1 MQKVALLFGSMRCNT
16 LPDEAGRMRV
26 SCGRRLAR
34 GVALLMTGAGC
45 ALTALAQS
53 TPRAGTVQELQVQLW
68 AASCMACHGPQGRAE
83 GTGLTIGG
91 RDANELLGR
100 LLAYKQGL
108 RPSTIMSQHAKG
120 YSDDELA
127 SIAAYFSSLK

>member
-1 MQKVALLFGSMRCNT
+1 MHLNTKIREGSFELTSCSRRLQRWCVALASCIT
-16 LPDEAGRMRV
+16 LA
-26 SCGRRLAR
+26 AQ
-34 GVALLMTGAGC
+34 AQTGPGA
-45 ALTALAQS
+45 S
-53 TPRAGTVQELQVQLW
+53 NVQELQVQLW

-127 SIAAYFSSLK
+127 SIAAYFASLK

>member
-1 MQKVALLFGSMRCNT
+1 
-16 LPDEAGRMRV
+16 
-26 SCGRRLAR
+26 
-34 GVALLMTGAGC
+34 MTGC
-45 ALTALAQS
+45 ALTALAQP

>member
-1 MQKVALLFGSMRCNT
+1 MQMELPVEPMRCRPH
-16 LPDEAGRMRV
+16 PDGAGRRRV
-26 SCGRRLAR
+26 TRLRRLAR
-34 GVALLMTGAGC
+34 GLVLLMTGC
-45 ALTALAQS
+45 ALTALAQP

-68 AASCMACHGPQGRAE
+68 ATSCMACHGPQGRAE

-100 LLAYKQGL
+100 LLAYKLGQ

-127 SIAAYFSSLK
+127 SIAAYFASLK